1 MADITSYGLIY
12 HNWGNVLPDL
22 MVLYLVSGVAG
33 EAKMEQQP
41 GRLSRFKEGLFNFIA
56 YFSITFS
63 GIVGVFLADTFFIRN
78 LPDTARYL
86 LWVVAWLL
94 VVGLSFALAWVIGKA
109 FVGLR
114 KLHVRNPPAVTQ
126 SAIDQE
132 KPKPEIH
139 SEIQFKTKPEKD
151 QLFILWN
158 QQRELTESLRSLNKQ
173 LAGVKA
179 WMAGLFWLIGFFWV
193 FVVIVV
199 MKFL

>member
-1 MADITSYGLIY
+1 
-12 HNWGNVLPDL
+12 
-22 MVLYLVSGVAG
+22 
-33 EAKMEQQP
+33 MEQQP
-41 GRLSRFKEGLFNFIA
+41 DRLSRFKEGIFNFIA

-63 GIVGVFLADTFFIRN
+63 GIVGVFLADTFLLRK

-94 VVGLSFALAWVIGKA
+94 VVGLSFVLAWVIGKA

-114 KLHVRNPPAVTQ
+114 KLHVRTSPVVTP
-126 SAIDQE
+126 SAIELE
-132 KPKPEIH
+132 KPKPEQH
-139 SEIQFKTKPEKD
+139 SEIRFKTSSEKD
-151 QLFILWN
+151 QLFILWH

-179 WMAGLFWLIGFFWV
+179 WLAGLFWLMGFFWL

>member
-1 MADITSYGLIY
+1 
-12 HNWGNVLPDL
+12 
-22 MVLYLVSGVAG
+22 
-33 EAKMEQQP
+33 MEQQP
-41 GRLSRFKEGLFNFIA
+41 GRLSRLKEGFFNFIA

-63 GIVGVFLADTFFIRN
+63 GIVGVFLADTFLLRK
-78 LPDTARYL
+78 LPDNARYL

-114 KLHVRNPPAVTQ
+114 KLHVRNPPAVTP

-151 QLFILWN
+151 QLFILWH
-158 QQRELTESLRSLNKQ
+158 QQRELTESMRSLNKQ